1 LSILDLDLFKEEIQ
15 LLLNDDLKLFLTDI
29 EVYNIHKN
37 VANIALIAGEN
48 ILIWIQFDIMT
59 KKFMVLSKNVISNFI
74 T

>member
-1 LSILDLDLFKEEIQ
+1 MSILDLDLFKEEIQ